1 MKLAV
6 QEGMLPGETA
16 VERFKA
22 AKKYGFDGVEVW
34 GSKLWEREEELTQAM
49 EKSGLPIST
58 ICAGYEG
65 VFLDTEKPQRDKAI
79 ETYKQIQ
86 EVSARLK
93 ASGVIM
99 VPIFGGPRLP
109 DLSPFKDAVALET
122 ELLTQILDIL
132 VKHAEKVEGCVLLE
146 PLNRYETHLIN
157 TLEQGI
163 EFCRKVKSPNLR
175 IMADFFHMSIEET
188 DLTQSLTLA
197 GKYIGHV
204 HLADSNRTLPGHGHT
219 DFKEAFAALKKIG
232 YDKYLAL
239 ECRVVGKAE
248 VSLPE
253 CVKHLRKLIK

>member
-6 QEGMLPGETA
+6 QEGMLPGDTA

-22 AKKYGFDGVEVW
+22 AKKYGFEGVEVW
-34 GSKLWEREEELTQAM
+34 GSRLWEREEELTQAM
-49 EKSGLPIST
+49 EKSGLPISS

-65 VFLDTEKPQRDKAI
+65 CFLDSDKAQRDKAI

-86 EVSARLK
+86 EVSAKLK
-93 ASGVIM
+93 TSGVIM

-109 DLSPFKDAVALET
+109 DLSPYKDVITLEN

-132 VKHAEKVEGCVLLE
+132 VKHAEKVEGNILLE
-146 PLNRYETHLIN
+146 PLNRYETHLVN
-157 TLEQGI
+157 SLEQGI
-163 EFCRKVKSPNLR
+163 EFCRRVKSPNLR

-188 DLTQSLTLA
+188 DITQSLTLA
-197 GKYIGHV
+197 GKYIAHV

-219 DFKEAFAALKKIG
+219 DFKTAFAALKKIG
-232 YDKYLAL
+232 YDKFMAL

-253 CVKHLRKLIK
+253 CVKNLRKLMK